1 MTSVGLLRRAGQGEC
16 FHLSCGSVPDTL
28 SAGGRSHLSPAI
40 RNGPSRLTD
49 QSLDMAVVLDLPRD
63 AGTRPLVCVQGL
75 GFVGAAMAAT
85 VAAARDA
92 RGEPR
97 FTVVGVE
104 LDTEA
109 GRARAEALRS
119 GRFPF
124 ACADPK
130 IEAAVTAAHAAG
142 NLTATTEQRI
152 YSLASV
158 AVVDVSLDVGET
170 ETGVE
175 SDLALFRGAIETL
188 GATMPPGSLVL
199 VETTVPPGTCEH
211 VAAPA
216 LAAAAEKRGLASDAI
231 RLSHSYERVMPGPDY
246 YDSIVNFW
254 RVYAGHSEAAAD
266 QCEEFLRAV
275 INTDEYPLTRLEST
289 TASETAKVL
298 ENSYRAVNI
307 AFIEEWSRFAEAV
320 GIDLFQV
327 IDAIRMRPTHNN
339 MRQPGFGV
347 GGYCLTKDPLFP
359 SVTAKEFLGRS
370 DLAFPFGEESV
381 RVNNNMPLANLRR
394 LTELLGGSLAARRL
408 LVLGAA
414 YRSEVDDT
422 RSSPSETFIR
432 AAQDAGA
439 TVVCHDAHV
448 RDWPEMGLRL
458 DPALPAADG
467 FDAVVLAVPHKAY
480 EELDFVDW
488 LGSSRPLVY
497 DANNVLAGTM
507 RIRLRTEGF
516 VVESTGRGLGL

>member
-1 MTSVGLLRRAGQGEC
+1 M
-16 FHLSCGSVPDTL
+16 P
-28 SAGGRSHLSPAI
+28 
-40 RNGPSRLTD
+40 D
-49 QSLDMAVVLDLPRD
+49 QSQDLIAVLDLPRD
-63 AGTRPLVCVQGL
+63 AGTRPLICVQGL

-92 RGEPR
+92 RGKPR

-104 LDTEA
+104 LDTAA
-109 GRARAEALRS
+109 GRTRAEALRS
-119 GRFPF
+119 GQFPF

-130 IEAAVTAAHAAG
+130 LETAVAVAHAAG
-142 NLTATTEQRI
+142 NLAATTDSRV

-175 SDLALFRGAIETL
+175 SDLAPFRAAIETL
-188 GATMPPGSLVL
+188 GAIMPPSSLVL

-216 LAAAAEKRGLASDAI
+216 LAAAAEKRGLAPDAI
-231 RLSHSYERVMPGPDY
+231 RLAHSYERVMPGPDY

-370 DLAFPFGEESV
+370 DLAFPFGEASV
-381 RVNNNMPLANLRR
+381 RVNNNMPLANLCR
-394 LTELLGGSLAARRL
+394 LTELLGGSLAERRL

-432 AAQDAGA
+432 AAQDGGA

-448 RDWPEMGLRL
+448 RDWPEMGITIEP
-458 DPALPAADG
+458 DLPSPQG
-467 FDAVVLAVPHKAY
+467 FDAVVLAVDHRAY
-480 EELDFVDW
+480 REMEMFDW
-488 LGSSRPLVY
+488 IGEARPLVY
-497 DANNVLAGTM
+497 DANNVLDDNT
-507 RIRLRTEGF
+507 RRRLRESGVT
-516 VVESTGRGLGL
+516 VESTGRGAGL